1 MAMSTSPA
9 RYRKEENLA
18 IEGHT
23 QVRRRRRGRNSGT
36 VHSWPWRQSTL
47 EDQSDDMT
55 HPETAPQS
63 KTLLT
68 PYLLEVVRL

>member
-23 QVRRRRRGRNSGT
+23 QVRRRRREKLRYSTQLALAT
-36 VHSWPWRQSTL
+36 VNFGGS
-47 EDQSDDMT
+47 
-55 HPETAPQS
+55 
-63 KTLLT
+63 
-68 PYLLEVVRL
+68 VR